1 MRESILAMIRRNY
14 ESGERALEIQS
25 KNASSEI
32 SKDRLYGIVMTNYS
46 NSELALG
53 NNGIYFCDGVLHEDM
68 AGEFK
73 CYRNLEDTTHNYN
86 VYLSDCAEFEKKHA
100 VIYGESYDAVRKE
113 FILDAIKS
121 SQKEAVKSLVKK
133 YSRK

>member
-14 ESGERALEIQS
+14 ESGERAIKAQDG
-25 KNASSEI
+25 EI
-32 SKDRLYGIVMTNYS
+32 SEDRLYDVVMSNYS
-46 NSELALG
+46 NSEIALG
-53 NNGIYFCDGVLHEDM
+53 NNGIYFCDGVLHEDI

-73 CYRNLEDTTHNYN
+73 SYKNLEDTTHNYN

-121 SQKEAVKSLVKK
+121 SQKEAVKTLIKRRIKK
-133 YSRK
+133 